1 MQEGRCAAD
10 NILDDV
16 IGQARTAF
24 TYHDKGMLAT
34 IGRNAAIADFGP
46 VHLSGLVAWLAWLFI
61 HILFLVGFR
70 NRVAVLF
77 DWALSYLTFERAI
90 RLITGTAIMPGHDE
104 TELPSFDSGRFIH
117 AVPQQEPPEAADAPR
132 KTA

>member
-1 MQEGRCAAD
+1 
-10 NILDDV
+10 
-16 IGQARTAF
+16 
-24 TYHDKGMLAT
+24 MLAT
-34 IGRNAAIADFGP
+34 IGRAAAIADFGP
-46 VHLSGLVAWLAWLFI
+46 IHLSGLIAWLAWLFI

-90 RLITGTAIMPGHDE
+90 RLITGTAIMPGHE
-104 TELPSFDSGRFIH
+104 TELPSFESS
-117 AVPQQEPPEAADAPR
+117 PQRSPQAPPPPAPSSTPYAPR